1 MSPPGGIVHQRLCS
15 LLMYIR
21 KPLIFGLSGASWRK
35 YWVESHCFLG
45 EIVSFDIA
53 RVTLAISK
61 DTISPRKQW
70 LSTQYFRHDA
80 PDRPNINGFR
90 IYIKSEHNL
99 WCTIP
104 PGGDIFGHKAA
115 LFVVRSCI
123 S

>member
-53 RVTLAISK
+53 RVFIKQNFTMFLFFTFIFL
-61 DTISPRKQW
+61 DSPPH
-70 LSTQYFRHDA
+70 LIFIDHDQLRLIFEVLGT
-80 PDRPNINGFR
+80 PRPEDLKSIN
-90 IYIKSEHNL
+90 
-99 WCTIP
+99 
-104 PGGDIFGHKAA
+104 
-115 LFVVRSCI
+115 
-123 S
+123 